1 MKKRMVSLLLTL
13 CMALTLLPATASATD
28 LPSELY
34 VGDVNVIGGGYWV
47 SDGNGGITAE
57 GATAEKY
64 NVAYD
69 AAKRSITLRNAVI
82 TKCSWTNYGLT
93 GGVTRGGMY
102 AGIHTNGSIYIDLE
116 GDNRID
122 LSGYAKIE
130 GTCAGIAAGNDNQG
144 ITFRGSGNLTVQ
156 SGTATSSSFGLFI
169 GLAVV
174 MDGTGCVEL
183 LGGACGMDRISA
195 GIYNQGEANDHAAYV
210 KPRRGTLIA
219 GTNYGG
225 SASYGVYSKVELS
238 ESGFNH
244 FDGNFTAYCGTGDIA
259 VAMSMP
265 PMYMPVGNSALMGSE
280 YSSGEWYTAYR
291 VEDNALYRYVTVAHN
306 LGYGASVSGLQQQ
319 STTPY
324 TITMDEAVISDSNPG
339 GQVVEY
345 ALGKAVNGN
354 EPDIG
359 WQLEPVFAG
368 LAPGTT
374 YAVYA
379 RTAATTGYAAGSTVK
394 VFVTT
399 DSDLYGSSVYTGL
412 CVDGIAI
419 NKSVD
424 LPETPIGDDPSG
436 WMRYDSATR
445 TLYFGGTVKIT
456 HGCTTLKTGQAAGIF
471 SNGKLNIVLED
482 GAELNI
488 EMKNYARDRELTTQQ
503 EKSYPISGQCFGILN
518 QGNLTID
525 AAEGCTTAPQV
536 SINVMGAG
544 MTAGIRTVEFRDASS
559 AVLEAGNLTIG
570 AVDMDITV
578 RGMSG
583 PAFLNPQIVA
593 QRQDGY
599 GSVSGISS
607 GDDIIVNGV
616 NAADGVA
623 GTSLTVQTVGGHQGH
638 LFNAGAT
645 GYGEVILNGG
655 YVSAKNNARN
665 GAYRVSYNA
674 IKWVDGYT
682 CVDGTGS
689 RVSMGDAMWIKGS
702 ARFDPNGEPVLRG
715 TLVITGET
723 QCNATLTAIL
733 EGFELPA
740 GSVPVYTW
748 YRYKYGTTSH
758 ISSAAG
764 NQYTLSDADAGS
776 QIYCEM
782 TCEGYAGKL
791 VSAKTEK
798 IQYIYIPTIYVN
810 GEQVTWD
817 NRDNVLG
824 DGTVSYDLSTNVL
837 TLRNANLTKTGDQAA
852 IIVAGKDIY
861 HSALVINLDG
871 ENTLY
876 TTESDKMAISCSG
889 LTIIGSGS
897 LNAHADY
904 PKEAT
909 IYASWELNTGESC
922 KIITSCKEH
931 KTTTTSDTPAGALFA
946 GDLVAADSSSIYA
959 SVENIVDVGE
969 DGLINNSKCSA
980 IQVNY
985 VATIK
990 DNAQIVAMGGRHEAF
1005 VAGYLHIEGGSVRAE
1020 NIGSGYRTGRNFS
1033 YTEKTQYAALKVTE
1047 LNAANF
1053 AIDAGLKFTLS
1064 NAKLEVYSELGFGIL
1079 EQNTGDRLARGED
1092 GKPTLVPSD
1101 VVDNIVVTNSM
1112 LVVRVGEEA
1121 KAIAPVQIEDT
1132 EGALIVD
1139 DCTVYASAAADGIGK
1154 QLAATSAF
1162 TTKGNR
1168 YVQLIAGDYVA
1179 LTAAPT
1185 AGGIVIDL
1193 TAGSKATSRAVLFAA
1208 HYDANGKLLAVKNVN
1223 VDAGTTTKSEVV
1235 PFDMTAGGSYQVFL
1249 LDANGAPLCAAA
1261 TGTIS

>member
-156 SGTATSSSFGLFI
+156 SGTATSNSFGLFI

-195 GIYNQGEANDHAAYV
+195 GIYNQGEANDHTAYV

-419 NKSVD
+419 NKSVN

-518 QGNLTID
+518 QGDLTID

-536 SINVMGAG
+536 NINVMGAG
-544 MTAGIRTVEFRDASS
+544 MAIGIRTVEFRDASS
-559 AVLEAGNLTIG
+559 AVLEEGKLTIG

-623 GTSLTVQTVGGHQGH
+623 GTSLTVQTVGGYQGH
-638 LFNAGAT
+638 LFDAGAT

-655 YVSAKNNARN
+655 YVSAENNARN
-665 GAYRVSYNA
+665 GAYRVSYNV
-674 IKWVDGYT
+674 IKWADGYT
-682 CVDGTGS
+682 CRNGMGFL
-689 RVSMGDAMWIKGS
+689 VSMDDAMWIKGS
-702 ARFDPNGEPVLRG
+702 AYFTPNSVETLTGTIELTVTGSDDGKLRVGSTITARLINSNAREEELTYEWYWDEVSPNRKSSQTGPSCTVDKSGAGHYLICRVTSAGRLGAIEKKSNMIEISLVPELYVDGVQLTKENYRQIIPAEKGIASYDFGTNTLTLENANLDTATSGGSGKAVIESNLELTILLKGSNNSVTLPEGDGHMAVYSKEKLTFTGDG
-715 TLVITGET
+715 TLNISTNYVTKGNSAAIGTVGDITIDGGCTVEVKSNNVVLKTESGNLTVSDGATLEVTSNAGKLYQAVLASAGTVTVSDGAKMTVNVKKTESGTSGTGCGIKTKSLVIRNNSTVEVNNIADTSLYDPYSTPAVYIGSGGELALLDGGTLEAHSQVGYGIYSYGKVDVQYGGYMVVSGGKRAIKTGGDGVIEITAPVSMVYADKDMITGE
-723 QCNATLTAIL
+723 NASRVANPT
-733 EGFELPA
+733 
-740 GSVPVYTW
+740 
-748 YRYKYGTTSH
+748 
-758 ISSAAG
+758 
-764 NQYTLSDADAGS
+764 QYTYKSN
-776 QIYCEM
+776 
-782 TCEGYAGKL
+782 K
-791 VSAKTEK
+791 
-798 IQYIYIPTIYVN
+798 YIRV
-810 GEQVTWD
+810 E
-817 NRDNVLG
+817 
-824 DGTVSYDLSTNVL
+824 
-837 TLRNANLTKTGDQAA
+837 TK
-852 IIVAGKDIY
+852 
-861 HSALVINLDG
+861 
-871 ENTLY
+871 
-876 TTESDKMAISCSG
+876 
-889 LTIIGSGS
+889 
-897 LNAHADY
+897 
-904 PKEAT
+904 
-909 IYASWELNTGESC
+909 
-922 KIITSCKEH
+922 
-931 KTTTTSDTPAGALFA
+931 FA
-946 GDLVAADSSSIYA
+946 P
-959 SVENIVDVGE
+959 
-969 DGLINNSKCSA
+969 
-980 IQVNY
+980 Q
-985 VATIK
+985 
-990 DNAQIVAMGGRHEAF
+990 
-1005 VAGYLHIEGGSVRAE
+1005 
-1020 NIGSGYRTGRNFS
+1020 
-1033 YTEKTQYAALKVTE
+1033 
-1047 LNAANF
+1047 
-1053 AIDAGLKFTLS
+1053 
-1064 NAKLEVYSELGFGIL
+1064 
-1079 EQNTGDRLARGED
+1079 
-1092 GKPTLVPSD
+1092 
-1101 VVDNIVVTNSM
+1101 
-1112 LVVRVGEEA
+1112 
-1121 KAIAPVQIEDT
+1121 
-1132 EGALIVD
+1132 
-1139 DCTVYASAAADGIGK
+1139 
-1154 QLAATSAF
+1154 
-1162 TTKGNR
+1162 
-1168 YVQLIAGDYVA
+1168 
-1179 LTAAPT
+1179 LTAALQDGVLAVT
-1185 AGGIVIDL
+1185 LSTDGGI
-1193 TAGSKATSRAVLFAA
+1193 GEAVLFAA
-1208 HYDANGKLLAVKNVN
+1208 HYDANGKLLAVKSMN

-1249 LDANGAPLCAAA
+1249 LDANGAPLCAAVSKE
-1261 TGTIS
+1261 IVY

>member
-57 GATAEKY
+57 GATAENY
-64 NVAYD
+64 NVYYD
-69 AAKRSITLRNAVI
+69 GNHGLTLRNVSI
-82 TKCSWTNYGLT
+82 TKYGWTRYGMDNY
-93 GGVTRGGMY
+93 VTRGGMW
-102 AGIHTNGSIYIDLE
+102 AGIHTDGSINITLVGENVIQPAAANGEFD
-116 GDNRID
+116 
-122 LSGYAKIE
+122 A
-130 GTCAGIAAGNDNQG
+130 TCAGIAVGNDYQSLSFYG
-144 ITFRGSGNLTVQ
+144 DGNLVVW
-156 SGTATSSSFGLFI
+156 GGSSARNSFGVFTRSSVK
-169 GLAVV
+169 LA
-174 MDGTGCVEL
+174 GTGEIAIY
-183 LGGACGMDRISA
+183 GGVCGATYVSA
-195 GIYNQGEANDHAAYV
+195 GIYNQGSLEDNVACVSAISGTVTVGTDHGYA
-210 KPRRGTLIA
+210 
-219 GTNYGG
+219 
-225 SASYGVYSKVELS
+225 ASYGVYGKVALS
-238 ESGFNH
+238 NSGHNAYSC
-244 FDGNFTAYCGTGDIA
+244 NFTAFCNNADVA
-259 VAMSMP
+259 VALSMP
-265 PMYMPVGNSALMGSE
+265 PLHMPVGNSALVASRDE
-280 YSSGEWYTAYR
+280 HNWNAIEPYR
-291 VEDNALYRYVTVAHN
+291 TEDNGLYRYVNVK
-306 LGYGASVSGLQQQ
+306 SGLNPGADVTGI
-319 STTPY
+319 SEVAEARTPY
-324 TITMDEAVISDSNPG
+324 SITVTEAAIVGSNPG
-339 GQVVEY
+339 NQVVEY
-345 ALGKAVNGN
+345 AVGKEGN
-354 EPDIG
+354 DDMPTTG
-359 WQLEPVFAG
+359 WQTSPVFNG
-368 LAPGTT
+368 LAPNTH
-374 YAVYA
+374 YVVWA
-379 RTAATTGYAAGSTVK
+379 RTAATTEYAAGQP
-394 VFVTT
+394 VTLDYART
-399 DSDLYGSSVYTGL
+399 MGAGITTGL
-412 CVDGIAI
+412 CVDGVDFD
-419 NKSVD
+419 KSCTTVGV
-424 LPETPIGDDPSG
+424 PIGD
-436 WMRYDSATR
+436 A
-445 TLYFGGTVKIT
+445 GGTVSYDHNSRTLTISGDVRIT
-456 HGCTTLKTGQAAGIF
+456 HGCVVPRYGQMAGIF
-471 SNGKLNIVLED
+471 SNAELHIVLEQD
-482 GAELNI
+482 ASLSI
-488 EMKNYARDRELTTQQ
+488 DLKNYVRDSALSMYLETR
-503 EKSYPISGQCFGILN
+503 YPISGQCFGILN

-578 RGMSG
+578 RGESG

-623 GTSLTVQTVGGHQGH
+623 GTSLTVQTVGGYQGH

-665 GAYRVSYNA
+665 GVYRVSYNV

-689 RVSMGDAMWIKGS
+689 RVSMGDAMWIKGN

-723 QCNATLTAIL
+723 QCNATLTATL
-733 EGFELPA
+733 EGFELLA
-740 GSVPVYTW
+740 GSAPVYTW
-748 YRYKYGTTSH
+748 YRYKYGTTS
-758 ISSAAG
+758 IIDSTIG
-764 NQYTLSDADAGS
+764 NQYTLKDADAGS

-946 GDLVAADSSSIYA
+946 GDLVAADNSSIYA

-980 IQVNY
+980 IEVNY
-985 VATIK
+985 IATIK
-990 DNAQIVAMGGRHEAF
+990 DNAQVVAMGGRHEAF

-1121 KAIAPVQIEDT
+1121 KAIAPVQIEDS
-1132 EGALIVD
+1132 EGAIIVD
-1139 DCTVYASAAADGIGK
+1139 DCTVYASAAADGTGK
-1154 QLAATSAF
+1154 QPAATSAF

-1168 YVQLIAGDYVA
+1168 YAQLIAGDYVA

-1208 HYDANGKLLAVKNVN
+1208 HYDANGKLLAVKS
-1223 VDAGTTTKSEVV
+1223 VDIAAGTTTKSEAV
-1235 PFDMTAGGSYQVFL
+1235 PFDMTAGDSYKVFL

-1261 TGTIS
+1261 AGTIS